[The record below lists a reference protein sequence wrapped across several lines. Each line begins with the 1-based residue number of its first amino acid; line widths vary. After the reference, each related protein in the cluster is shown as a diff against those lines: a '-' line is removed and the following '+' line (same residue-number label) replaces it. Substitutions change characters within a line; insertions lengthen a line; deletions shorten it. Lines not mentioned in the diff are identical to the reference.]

1 MLSGWSFFFIGD
13 AGGEL
18 GVRGSCFDYAVF
30 RVSEAALLRLM
41 AVVE

>member
-1 MLSGWSFFFIGD
+1 MLSGWSSFFIGD
-13 AGGEL
+13 PDGEL